1 MDIKYTYLIIILCI
15 FIYYYNIN
23 SSLDN
28 DDKKKLLYIPEHT
41 GILNIPAQE
50 VLKIEQVIKNYNKK
64 KDLNLSRVYEIKSD
78 MYTGF
83 LSGLLVGL
91 ITNMPLQGICINSVM
106 YGIVA
111 GSVKSIRLLNENS
124 EFLIKDRYI

>member
-15 FIYYYNIN
+15 FIYYYNVN
-23 SSLDN
+23 NNL
-28 DDKKKLLYIPEHT
+28 DDKDKEKLSYIPDHT
-41 GILNIPAQE
+41 EILNISTPE

-83 LSGLLVGL
+83 LSGILVGL
-91 ITNMPLQGICINSVM
+91 ITNLPLQGVCINSLM
-106 YGIVA
+106 YGVVA
-111 GSVKSIRLLNENS
+111 GSVKAIRLLNENS